1 MIADET
7 DLYSVEDGVKWLS
20 QIFQIKENDWFFSF
34 DFLPKVFKSSK
45 KRKSA
50 IISILLASLNEAS
63 TGKLLLTQESHFE
76 KIMVKEKK
84 MNDKD
89 LKNFVESLIFSADE
103 PLSKNDINK
112 ILSQYGNF
120 DLDKVLNEL
129 VFDYKDRG
137 VVLYSSDNKFYFKTS
152 DSLRD
157 FLSIQTKKTKNLS
170 NAAMETLAIISYHQP
185 VTRAEIEK
193 IRGKPVFRGTLD
205 SLLEIKWI
213 KPAGRRETPGRP
225 VTWVT
230 DIEFLKHFGLKSIK
244 DLPKVD
250 ELESIIL

>member
-1 MIADET
+1 M
-7 DLYSVEDGVKWLS
+7 
-20 QIFQIKENDWFFSF
+20 
-34 DFLPKVFKSSK
+34 
-45 KRKSA
+45 
-50 IISILLASLNEAS
+50 NE
-63 TGKLLLTQESHFE
+63 K
-76 KIMVKEKK
+76 
-84 MNDKD
+84 N

-103 PLSKNDINK
+103 PLSKKDINK

-120 DLDKVLNEL
+120 DLDKVLDEL

-137 VVLYSSDNKFYFKTS
+137 VVLYSSDNNFYFKTS

-213 KPAGRRETPGRP
+213 KPSGRRETPGRP

>member
-1 MIADET
+1 
-7 DLYSVEDGVKWLS
+7 
-20 QIFQIKENDWFFSF
+20 
-34 DFLPKVFKSSK
+34 
-45 KRKSA
+45 
-50 IISILLASLNEAS
+50 
-63 TGKLLLTQESHFE
+63 
-76 KIMVKEKK
+76 

-120 DLDKVLNEL
+120 DVDKILNEL

-157 FLSIQTKKTKNLS
+157 FLSIQTKKMKNLS

-213 KPAGRRETPGRP
+213 KPSGRRETPGRP

>member
-1 MIADET
+1 M
-7 DLYSVEDGVKWLS
+7 
-20 QIFQIKENDWFFSF
+20 
-34 DFLPKVFKSSK
+34 
-45 KRKSA
+45 
-50 IISILLASLNEAS
+50 NE
-63 TGKLLLTQESHFE
+63 
-76 KIMVKEKK
+76 
-84 MNDKD
+84 KD

-112 ILSQYGNF
+112 ILLQYGSF
-120 DLDKVLNEL
+120 DLDKVLSEL
-129 VFDYKDRG
+129 VNDYKDRG
-137 VVLYSSDNKFYFKTS
+137 VVLFFSDNKFYFKTS

-213 KPAGRRETPGRP
+213 KPSGRRETPGRP